1 MQQLNFESYFPS
13 KYDDEIVD
21 GQTLRIVET
30 RTNKS
35 FWLSTDLLISYG
47 SAEVLRN
54 GKWINPPTI
63 YDGKEVSPEEA
74 LKIVTDAGG
83 VDPETGRVLPEFDSM
98 EAAVAAAEARSASL
112 GPQDDPF
119 AL

>member
-1 MQQLNFESYFPS
+1 MNGKLQIGDYIRWLYPLGYVDAQRRNYTHGLITEI

-21 GQTLRIVET
+21 GQTLKIVET

-54 GKWINPPTI
+54 GKWINPP
-63 YDGKEVSPEEA
+63 GK
-74 LKIVTDAGG
+74 
-83 VDPETGRVLPEFDSM
+83 
-98 EAAVAAAEARSASL
+98 
-112 GPQDDPF
+112 
-119 AL
+119 

>member
-1 MQQLNFESYFPS
+1 MNSKLQIGDYIRWLYPLGLVDAQRRNYTHGLITEI

-21 GQTLRIVET
+21 GQTLKIVET

-54 GKWINPPTI
+54 GKWINPP
-63 YDGKEVSPEEA
+63 GK
-74 LKIVTDAGG
+74 
-83 VDPETGRVLPEFDSM
+83 
-98 EAAVAAAEARSASL
+98 
-112 GPQDDPF
+112 
-119 AL
+119 

>member
-1 MQQLNFESYFPS
+1 MNGELQIGDYIRWLYPLGYVDAQRRNYTHGLITEI

-54 GKWINPPTI
+54 GKWINPP
-63 YDGKEVSPEEA
+63 GK
-74 LKIVTDAGG
+74 
-83 VDPETGRVLPEFDSM
+83 
-98 EAAVAAAEARSASL
+98 
-112 GPQDDPF
+112 
-119 AL
+119 

>member
-1 MQQLNFESYFPS
+1 MNGKLQIGDYIRWLYPLGYVDAQRRNYTHGLITKI

-54 GKWINPPTI
+54 GKWINPP
-63 YDGKEVSPEEA
+63 GK
-74 LKIVTDAGG
+74 
-83 VDPETGRVLPEFDSM
+83 
-98 EAAVAAAEARSASL
+98 
-112 GPQDDPF
+112 
-119 AL
+119 